1 MTTFQDPP
9 HQSRRAVR
17 RSEVRPDEQTEVD
30 APVRPATA
38 RTGRRAQLPSST
50 EWQSNDAD
58 GDSPRSAAPVIEP
71 FTLATPT
78 IPQVPTYSAP
88 ASHAAPVSPD
98 LVERPRP
105 APGRRVSLAA
115 GEAAPTSAISIISD
129 ETVASTEADSTPVE
143 VVAVAAD
150 AVDADA
156 TSVDE
161 PTSDTDASAAIAD
174 APVSASDSATATESA
189 TDTSATEAAADSS
202 AAEADAEPPVVE
214 RTMTRRELREMRV
227 AAERAAGL
235 DVPEAIGAILNSGT
249 IILPYLSSGPTRR
262 VEDALAEFDA
272 ITQPSDDVEEP
283 AEFPVAPVSTW
294 DMPLDPPHHEDPNES
309 AIDSDSESSTDSAA
323 APALIEPLPTPA
335 VVPPV
340 VPVDEDDDDAVDES
354 DKVASTE
361 GSSADASV
369 PAIVEPDASPA
380 SARSAGHWSVRA
392 DMDDDIESLEN
403 TITRTVGTTGAVTT
417 SALVLPSVPQSSDI
431 TAPFTAN
438 GETMMTG
445 SIDLPRS
452 LGSTGVHPG
461 RVDTSDFD
469 LDPHDHEVPSTDSAP
484 VRAIRAVSTHTSS
497 NGMVTSKKPQGNR
510 MLTGMVVLASTMAVG
525 VAGLLIA
532 GFALHL
538 FP

>member
-129 ETVASTEADSTPVE
+129 ETVASAEADSTPVE
-143 VVAVAAD
+143 VVAVAED
-150 AVDADA
+150 ALDADA

-161 PTSDTDASAAIAD
+161 PTSDTDAPAAIAD
-174 APVSASDSATATESA
+174 APVSVSDSATATESA

-235 DVPEAIGAILNSGT
+235 EIG
-249 IILPYLSSGPTRR
+249 
-262 VEDALAEFDA
+262 
-272 ITQPSDDVEEP
+272 
-283 AEFPVAPVSTW
+283 
-294 DMPLDPPHHEDPNES
+294 
-309 AIDSDSESSTDSAA
+309 
-323 APALIEPLPTPA
+323 
-335 VVPPV
+335 
-340 VPVDEDDDDAVDES
+340 
-354 DKVASTE
+354 
-361 GSSADASV
+361 
-369 PAIVEPDASPA
+369 
-380 SARSAGHWSVRA
+380 RA
-392 DMDDDIESLEN
+392 H
-403 TITRTVGTTGAVTT
+403 V
-417 SALVLPSVPQSSDI
+417 
-431 TAPFTAN
+431 
-438 GETMMTG
+438 
-445 SIDLPRS
+445 
-452 LGSTGVHPG
+452 
-461 RVDTSDFD
+461 
-469 LDPHDHEVPSTDSAP
+469 
-484 VRAIRAVSTHTSS
+484 
-497 NGMVTSKKPQGNR
+497 
-510 MLTGMVVLASTMAVG
+510 
-525 VAGLLIA
+525 
-532 GFALHL
+532 
-538 FP
+538 